1 MKHLIRLGIA
11 SAFFSMLALFSIA
24 SPPGSAP
31 DEPFHIYSGWCLQD
45 ETGFCE
51 TVDTYQ
57 GSRLIQV
64 PEKWAHANCYAFHPE
79 TSASCIDDIPKKRM
93 TDVAINQGA
102 YPSGYYALLSVLL
115 GNDEKPNTYDARIL
129 ISFLISLIFLAIIYL
144 GAGNGK
150 PAMWIV
156 PILLLAPLPF
166 FLASSL
172 NPSGLAFALG
182 VLKILLAIRL
192 LDETKRS
199 QENRLIF
206 ALIAVSIVEIQIRRD
221 SALLFAIA
229 MIGFFLIHRK
239 TKTPSRRG
247 KIAIFASVTIALVA
261 AIRNQQVSSALSGG
275 LGGVSD
281 LSTQTLVIR
290 NFVELPD
297 LYIKSIVGS
306 LGWNDTHL
314 FGVANYLPILALGGI
329 FSIAAVFWK
338 RSSRLGILFVG
349 VSAVAIPITLGV
361 LTAQTF
367 SMQSI
372 QGRYVF
378 PLLVALVAVASPL
391 AISSR
396 EIILRLHTLLNATL
410 AASLVVSLWILIW
423 RFSTGLAV
431 EMESVPES
439 LRWWPWPWIP
449 ELQIF
454 AFSVSAFL
462 FLLLSRINMK
472 QNLER
477 THSALN

>member
-11 SAFFSMLALFSIA
+11 SAFFSMLALFSVS

-31 DEPFHIYSGWCLQD
+31 DEPFHIYSGWCFQD

-51 TVDTYQ
+51 TKETFQ

-64 PEKWAHANCYAFHPE
+64 PEKWAHANCYAFYPE
-79 TSASCIDDIPKKRM
+79 ASAVCIDDIPKKRM

-102 YPSGYYALLSVLL
+102 YPNGYYALLSVLL

-129 ISFLISLIFLAIIYL
+129 ISFLISLIFLAMLYL

-156 PILLLAPLPF
+156 PIFLLAPLPF

-199 QENRLIF
+199 QENGFIV
-206 ALIAVSIVEIQIRRD
+206 ALIALSLFEIQIRRD

-229 MIGFFLIHRK
+229 LIGFFLIHRK
-239 TKTPSRRG
+239 TKVPSKRA
-247 KIAIFASVTIALVA
+247 KIAISASVTISLVA
-261 AIRNQQVSSALSGG
+261 AVRNQQVGSAINGG
-275 LGGVSD
+275 LGSVSD
-281 LSTQTLVIR
+281 FSTLTLVMR

-314 FGVANYLPILALGGI
+314 FGIAYYFPILALGGI
-329 FSIAAVFWK
+329 FGMASVFWK

-349 VSAVAIPITLGV
+349 TSAVAIPVTLGV
-361 LTAQTF
+361 VTAQTF

-378 PLLVALVAVASPL
+378 PLLVAVVVVACPM
-391 AISSR
+391 AIRSK
-396 EIILRLHTLLNATL
+396 EVTLRLHTLLNGTL
-410 AASLVVSLWILIW
+410 AISLIVTLWILIW

-431 EMESVPES
+431 EMESVPDS
-439 LRWWPWPWIP
+439 LRWWPWPWSP

-462 FLLLSRINMK
+462 FLLLSRLNMK
-472 QNLER
+472 QNLEQ

>member
-1 MKHLIRLGIA
+1 MKHLVRLGIA

-31 DEPFHIYSGWCLQD
+31 DEPFHIYSSWCFQD

-51 TVDTYQ
+51 TKETYE

-64 PEKWAHANCYAFHPE
+64 PEKWAHANCYAFYPE
-79 TSASCIDDIPKKRM
+79 ASAVCIADIPKKRM

-102 YPSGYYALLSVLL
+102 YPTGYYALLSVLL

-129 ISFLISLIFLAIIYL
+129 ISFLISLTFLAMLYL
-144 GAGNGK
+144 GSGNGK
-150 PAMWIV
+150 PAMWIA
-156 PILLLAPLPF
+156 PILLLSPLPF

-172 NPSGLAFALG
+172 NPSGLAYAFG

-199 QENRLIF
+199 QESRLIF
-206 ALIAVSIVEIQIRRD
+206 ALIAVSLIEIQIRRD
-221 SALLFAIA
+221 TALLFAIA
-229 MIGFFLIHRK
+229 IIGFFLVHSK
-239 TKTPSRRG
+239 TKVPSKRS
-247 KIAIFASVTIALVA
+247 KIAISTSVAIALVA
-261 AIRNQQVSSALSGG
+261 AIRNQQVGSALSGG
-275 LGGVSD
+275 LGAVSD
-281 LSTQTLVIR
+281 FSTQTLVIR

-314 FGVANYLPILALGGI
+314 FGIAYYLPILALGGI
-329 FSIAAVFWK
+329 FGIAAVFWK
-338 RSSRLGILFVG
+338 RSSSLGILFVG
-349 VSAVAIPITLGV
+349 AGAVSIPITLGV

-378 PLLVALVAVASPL
+378 PLVVALVAVASPL

-396 EIILRLHTLLNATL
+396 EVILRLHTLLNGTL
-410 AASLVVSLWILIW
+410 AVSLVMSLWILIW

-431 EMESVPES
+431 EMGSVPDS
-439 LRWWPWPWIP
+439 LRWWPWPWSP

-462 FLLLSRINMK
+462 FLLLSRLNMK